1 MFPIRNAGAAT
12 HRLGMT
18 ASGLALS
25 LAGLVAGGLSI
36 APASASETR
45 GYVVSWFHRA
55 AYSQDGDCPGGL
67 NPPSEVFVK
76 KILADMGKTPQ
87 EQEPLFK
94 DYPANMYGA
103 IVMRGKVDGK
113 PANVYTHPTSVPDPQ
128 IHTIVGRYAYG
139 FNLDGKGAAS
149 PNSFED
155 PETHEVGVN
164 NQLARALGCFVAER
178 GTPTTRPTW
187 PAIEWDAGR
196 DQMPAWV
203 IEISGI
209 DDPKNSDNVTVG
221 IYRATGPTTR
231 NASGDPQADMTFRI
245 DPNPRM
251 QNVMHGKIKDGV
263 LITDRFDFDM
273 LQDPILGVAEYI
285 FKDAKLRLTL
295 NPDGSL
301 KGILGGY
308 TPWKTIY
315 VSLAVGGSVNELN
328 LSIDMPGSYYALKRL
343 ADAYPDP
350 KTGENAFISSG
361 YRIEAIPAFLVHPQD
376 TRVSQ
381 AAEPQPAS
389 RTR

>member
-1 MFPIRNAGAAT
+1 
-12 HRLGMT
+12 
-18 ASGLALS
+18 
-25 LAGLVAGGLSI
+25 
-36 APASASETR
+36 
-45 GYVVSWFHRA
+45 VSWFHRA

-67 NPPSEVFVK
+67 NPLSEVFVK
-76 KILADMGKTPQ
+76 KILTDMGKTP
-87 EQEPLFK
+87 EQQAPLFK

-103 IVMRGKVDGK
+103 IVMRGSVDGK
-113 PANVYTHPTSVPDPQ
+113 PANVYTNPTSVPDPQ
-128 IHTIVGRYAYG
+128 IHTVVGHYAYG

-155 PETHEVGVN
+155 PETHEQGVN
-164 NQLARALGCFVAER
+164 NQLFRALGCFVAER

-187 PAIEWDAGR
+187 PAIQWDAGR

-203 IEISGI
+203 IEVSGI

-251 QNVMHGKIKDGV
+251 QNVVHGKIKDG
-263 LITDRFDFDM
+263 LLTTDRFTFDM
-273 LQDPILGVAEYI
+273 LQDPVLGVAEYL

-308 TPWKTIY
+308 TPWKPIY

-328 LSIDMPGSYYALKRL
+328 LSIDMPGAYYAMKRM

-350 KTGENAFISSG
+350 KTGENTAISSAF
-361 YRIEAIPAFLVHPQD
+361 RIEAIPAFLVHPQD

-381 AAEPQPAS
+381 AMQLQPAS
-389 RTR
+389 QAR

>member
-1 MFPIRNAGAAT
+1 MFPVRKSGAV
-12 HRLGMT
+12 R
-18 ASGLALS
+18 GLAAS
-25 LAGLVAGGLSI
+25 LAGMVLGGLAI
-36 APASASETR
+36 QTAAASETR

-67 NPPSEVFVK
+67 NPLSEVFVK
-76 KILADMGKTPQ
+76 KILTDMGKTP
-87 EQEPLFK
+87 EQQAPLFK

-103 IVMRGKVDGK
+103 IVMRGSVDGK
-113 PANVYTHPTSVPDPQ
+113 PANVYTNPTSVPDPQ
-128 IHTIVGRYAYG
+128 IHTVVGHYAYG

-155 PETHEVGVN
+155 PETHEQGVN
-164 NQLARALGCFVAER
+164 NQLFRALGCFVAER

-187 PAIEWDAGR
+187 PAIQWDAGR

-203 IEISGI
+203 IEVSGI

-251 QNVMHGKIKDGV
+251 QNVVHGKIKDG
-263 LITDRFDFDM
+263 LLTTDRFTFDM
-273 LQDPILGVAEYI
+273 LQDPVLGVAEYL

-308 TPWKTIY
+308 TPWKPIY

-328 LSIDMPGSYYALKRL
+328 LSIDMPGAYYAMKRM

-350 KTGENAFISSG
+350 KTGENTAISSAF
-361 YRIEAIPAFLVHPQD
+361 RIEAIPAFLVHPQD

-381 AAEPQPAS
+381 AMQLQPAS
-389 RTR
+389 QAR

>member
-1 MFPIRNAGAAT
+1 MFPVRKFGAV
-12 HRLGMT
+12 R
-18 ASGLALS
+18 GLALS
-25 LAGLVAGGLSI
+25 LAGLMLGGLAAGS
-36 APASASETR
+36 AQASETR

-67 NPPSEVFVK
+67 NPLSEVFVK
-76 KILADMGKTPQ
+76 RILTDMGKSPETWA
-87 EQEPLFK
+87 PLFK

-103 IVMRGKVDGK
+103 VVMRGKIDGK
-113 PANVYTHPTSVPDPQ
+113 PANVYVNPTSVPDPQ
-128 IHTIVGRYAYG
+128 IHTVAGKYAYG

-149 PNSFED
+149 PNGFED
-155 PETHEVGVN
+155 PETHEQGVN
-164 NQLARALGCFVAER
+164 NQLFRALGCFVAER

-196 DQMPAWV
+196 DQMPAWI

-209 DDPKNSDNVTVG
+209 DSIQNSDNVTVR
-221 IYRATGPTTR
+221 ITRATGPTTR
-231 NASGDPQADMTFRI
+231 NASGDPQADMTYRV

-251 QNVMHGKIKDGV
+251 QNVVHARIKDGV
-263 LITDRFDFDM
+263 LTTDRFNFDM
-273 LQDPILGVAEYI
+273 LQDPVLGVAEYI
-285 FKDAKLRLTL
+285 FKDAKLRLTF
-295 NPDGSL
+295 NPDGSI

-328 LSIDMPGSYYALKRL
+328 LSIDMPGSYYALRRL

-350 KTGENAFISSG
+350 KTGENTMISAG
-361 YRIEAIPAFLVHPQD
+361 YRIEAVPAFLVHPQD

-381 AAEPQPAS
+381 ATGLVPVSQ
-389 RTR
+389 TR